1 MEIQRWLQRYWERS
15 LNGGEIGARNHSWI
29 THKMK
34 CHEKRGSRV
43 ARVTAEGAPYR
54 SLYTN
59 GGELQV
65 DYALYVTF
73 FIQQGD
79 HYYIEEE
86 QRSHRAH
93 FVGGELLYDE
103 ELPPPHEPEIP
114 RDALILINEEGTLEK
129 EGERGI
135 YDRQK
140 AVQYANL
147 WWNTYNPAYRH
158 FTDDCTNFIS
168 QCLRAG
174 GAPMWGTPNRGKGW
188 WYNSKV
194 WSYSWTVANAMRWYL
209 SGAKQGVRGREVE
222 RASDLIL
229 GDIICYDFEGDGRW
243 NHTTIVV
250 EKDAFGE
257 PLVNAHTSNSYH
269 RYWDY
274 EDSTAYTPNIQYKF
288 FRIGE

>member
-1 MEIQRWLQRYWERS
+1 MGIQERLKDYWERC
-15 LNGGEIGARNHSWI
+15 LKGEGLERRTPSWVLL
-29 THKMK
+29 KMQ
-34 CHEKRGSRV
+34 CHEKRGARV
-43 ARVTAEGAPYR
+43 VRVTAEGAPYR
-54 SLYTN
+54 SLRLNN
-59 GGELQV
+59 GEQQI

-86 QRSHRAH
+86 QRDHRAI
-93 FVGGELLYDE
+93 FKGNELLKDE
-103 ELPPPHEPEIP
+103 ALPVPKEEAPPRE
-114 RDALILINEEGTLEK
+114 ALTLINEEGTLWREDT
-129 EGERGI
+129 RST

-147 WWNTYNPAYRH
+147 WWNTHNPAYRH

-168 QCLRAG
+168 QCLKAG
-174 GAPMWGTPNRGKGW
+174 GAPMWGSPHRGKGW
-188 WYNSKV
+188 WYNYKV

-209 SGAKQGVRGREVE
+209 SGAKQGVKGREVE

-250 EKDAFGE
+250 GKDAFGE